1 MKRMTCLWI
10 VITILGLVLP
20 MTVSAEMF
28 RIGEA
33 QIVSHPALD
42 NDSKGFK
49 VALEEEGFIELENKI
64 IDRQNAQGE
73 QPN

>member
-1 MKRMTCLWI
+1 MKRLICLWVVLLSI
-10 VITILGLVLP
+10 SLVMPL
-20 MTVSAEMF
+20 TVSAEMF

-49 VALEEEGFIELENKI
+49 VALE
-64 IDRQNAQGE
+64 
-73 QPN
+73 